1 MSGSQLS
8 IPSARRLMHSLR
20 DLGYDLPAAVAD
32 LIDNSLDA
40 GATVVDIDLDSEWRG
55 SYLRVTDNGRGMTER
70 ELDEAMRYGS
80 ARQYTTGDLGHFGL
94 GLKTAS
100 LSQCRRLTVATRTTG
115 KGRIR
120 VRRWDLDRVAET
132 DAWALER
139 PRILDC
145 RPQLTE
151 PLRDGIGTVV
161 LWEKLDRVIGSRR
174 PDGDAARR
182 KLHAAEEDLRLHLAM
197 IFHRFL
203 SRVGGRTRLTLTLN
217 GVGVRAW
224 DPFCRDEPLTQALAA
239 QRVGVNGD
247 HHVVLRPF
255 ILPAQ
260 HHFSSPEAHARASG
274 PNRWNRQQGFYIYR
288 RDRLI
293 QSGGWCRLRTMDEHS
308 KLARVAVDLPSSEE
322 DMFRINVAKMT
333 VGLPEALRPQLRV
346 LATGI
351 VSRAQDA
358 YRRRARAV
366 PDTRA
371 SQPTGEPT
379 TVAEGTLGD
388 QWPIIVEVLERE
400 LADHPELLERVL
412 LGLIN
417 AGSRR
422 PSDAPVEAAV
432 VTPGP
437 PLRSPG
443 GDATRNR
450 LKAVTATG

>member
-1 MSGSQLS
+1 
-8 IPSARRLMHSLR
+8 MHSLR
-20 DLGYDLPAAVAD
+20 DLGYDLAAAVAD

-55 SYLRVTDNGRGMTER
+55 SYLRVADNGRGMTER
-70 ELDEAMRYGS
+70 ELEEAMRYGS
-80 ARQYTTGDLGHFGL
+80 ARQYVSDDLGHFGL

-100 LSQCRRLTVATRTTG
+100 LSQCRRLTVASRTTR
-115 KGRIR
+115 KGRVRI
-120 VRRWDLDRVAET
+120 RRWDLDRVAET

-139 PRILDC
+139 PRLLDC

-151 PLRDGIGTVV
+151 PLRDGVGTVV

-182 KLHAAEEDLRLHLAM
+182 KLHAAEEDLRLHLGM

-203 SRVGGRTRLTLTLN
+203 SGDTGGIRLALTVN
-217 GVGVRAW
+217 GVAVQAW
-224 DPFCRDEPLTQALAA
+224 DPFCRDEPLTEALPV
-239 QRVGVNGD
+239 QRVALDGD

-255 ILPAQ
+255 ILPGQ

-308 KLARVAVDLPSSEE
+308 KLARVAVDLPDAEE

-333 VGLPEALRPQLRV
+333 VGLPESVRPQLRV

-366 PDTRA
+366 PDTPLA
-371 SQPTGEPT
+371 SQSTGQP
-379 TVAEGTLGD
+379 AAIADGTLGD

-400 LADHPELLERVL
+400 LGDHPELLERVL

-417 AGSRR
+417 AGSGR
-422 PSDAPVEAAV
+422 PRDEPAQAPISTPAAS
-432 VTPGP
+432 
-437 PLRSPG
+437 LRSAGEEP
-443 GDATRNR
+443 TRNR
-450 LKAVTATG
+450 LKPVTATG